1 MKDEDEKIKI
11 QALTILSRLNIY
23 NPCEI
28 KTKYI
33 NSLDK
38 VSIPILKYILTQ
50 NFIKGAD
57 MKAVLCLFD
66 TLFLSLSV
74 QKYDGV
80 YVLTKEIKEY
90 ITDLY
95 VLTNGADGTVY
106 NATFFSDIELVIKLA
121 NNEEDEEDEEDEVV
135 VEKRNREMMIREY
148 YIGIEGMN
156 KLRYIV
162 PNFVYTLGCFMC
174 GKPSKSDPLDKLCES
189 SSEKIIPFIVYEKIP
204 GKTVEDLID
213 NTEIPFKFEQW
224 LVIFFQLLLALEVAQ
239 REVEFTHFDLHYK
252 NVMVRKQDKFN
263 YSVPLDMSTYTI
275 TNPEFIPVIIDF
287 GRSTCTIDSQ
297 TVGTYAKESVGVLNH
312 MVPGQ
317 DMYMFISYCCDK
329 ITDIDFK
336 KKIVS
341 LITDFYGTDHP
352 VIYSIKTGST
362 INTRTKELKEFVSR
376 PTSVGDT
383 FQKVPVTAI
392 GHYTPLM
399 FMKSLLDKYPDIL
412 KPYIT
417 MTERKMYRSIQYSI
431 MIKKYNDI
439 FNYVEKGIDKAT
451 SLLISSSTVKKPSY
465 IITKYICALL
475 ERYNKDL
482 ESEKLN
488 RKIKEVNVFLLE
500 NKQEL
505 INFDI
510 DMLEK
515 VFDIKI
521 PSQEELD
528 KCISD
533 ILILNIYLPIE
544 TIRFVLNKKS
554 YDFDKKPIKD
564 ASQKLNSVLLYE
576 DQLKKYLQF
585 YFTILELKLDHVFND
600 WIERFKSSEIYDF
613 YTHNYLQSERA
624 RRWSKTLLVSSK
636 NNKLIKK
643 H

>member
-50 NFIKGAD
+50 DFIKGAD

-121 NNEEDEEDEEDEVV
+121 NNEEDEDEEV

-174 GKPSKSDPLDKLCES
+174 GEPSKSDPLDKLCES

-252 NVMVRKQDKFN
+252 NVMVRKQAKFN

-275 TNPEFIPVIIDF
+275 TNP
-287 GRSTCTIDSQ
+287 
-297 TVGTYAKESVGVLNH
+297 
-312 MVPGQ
+312 
-317 DMYMFISYCCDK
+317 
-329 ITDIDFK
+329 
-336 KKIVS
+336 
-341 LITDFYGTDHP
+341 
-352 VIYSIKTGST
+352 
-362 INTRTKELKEFVSR
+362 
-376 PTSVGDT
+376 
-383 FQKVPVTAI
+383 
-392 GHYTPLM
+392 
-399 FMKSLLDKYPDIL
+399 
-412 KPYIT
+412 
-417 MTERKMYRSIQYSI
+417 
-431 MIKKYNDI
+431 
-439 FNYVEKGIDKAT
+439 
-451 SLLISSSTVKKPSY
+451 
-465 IITKYICALL
+465 
-475 ERYNKDL
+475 
-482 ESEKLN
+482 
-488 RKIKEVNVFLLE
+488 
-500 NKQEL
+500 
-505 INFDI
+505 
-510 DMLEK
+510 
-515 VFDIKI
+515 
-521 PSQEELD
+521 
-528 KCISD
+528 
-533 ILILNIYLPIE
+533 
-544 TIRFVLNKKS
+544 
-554 YDFDKKPIKD
+554 
-564 ASQKLNSVLLYE
+564 
-576 DQLKKYLQF
+576 
-585 YFTILELKLDHVFND
+585 
-600 WIERFKSSEIYDF
+600 
-613 YTHNYLQSERA
+613 
-624 RRWSKTLLVSSK
+624 
-636 NNKLIKK
+636 
-643 H
+643 